1 MVAHDRPHRPRGP
14 RGQWIALALAIVVNL
29 VFLAILVFSVSWT
42 NRKPEPV
49 TAELYA
55 PAPQATPA
63 PPAPPKVEPPPPEP
77 KPAPPPEPPPEPPPK
92 PEPKPLPKP
101 EPKPPVV
108 EKPDTR
114 AADIAQKA
122 KAEAE
127 RKQLEAQQR
136 ELEKKK
142 ADAKVVEQKRLEEK
156 RQADMRDAMRREAER
171 ETQQRQQA
179 EREKQ
184 LRDAAAREAQD
195 RQRAAAQQA
204 ADAAGKRS
212 QAEWVDRIRAKVRS
226 NVIEPPDLVS
236 NPECVFEVTLLPTAE
251 VLDVKLKKSSGNRA
265 YDDAVQRAILK
276 SSPLPR
282 PDRAD
287 VFQRVLELRVRPR
300 D

>member
-1 MVAHDRPHRPRGP
+1 MVARDRPHRPRRP
-14 RGQWIALALAIVVNL
+14 RGKLIAFALAIAVNL

-42 NRKPEPV
+42 NRKPEAV

-55 PAPQATPA
+55 PAPASPPTKVEA
-63 PPAPPKVEPPPPEP
+63 PPAPPKVEPPPKPPEP
-77 KPAPPPEPPPEPPPK
+77 KP
-92 PEPKPLPKP
+92 PEPKPPEPKPPEPKP
-101 EPKPPVV
+101 EPKPPPV

-127 RKQLEAQQR
+127 RKQQEVQKR
-136 ELEKKK
+136 EQEKK
-142 ADAKVVEQKRLEEK
+142 AAEEK

-171 ETQQRQQA
+171 ETQARQQA

-184 LRDAAAREAQD
+184 LRDAANRELAD
-195 RQRAAAQQA
+195 RQRVAAQQA
-204 ADAAGKRS
+204 ADAAGKR
-212 QAEWVDRIRAKVRS
+212 ALADWTDRIRAKVRS
-226 NVIEPPDLVS
+226 NVIEPPDLPG
-236 NPECVFEVTLLPTAE
+236 NAECVFEVTLLPTYE
-251 VLDVKLKKSSGNRA
+251 VLDVKLRKSSGVRA